1 MHFVTSTGHKQFGSE
16 LKLPLLP
23 ANHKECVHRLDWHIT
38 HFHWCVFFLGGTS
51 TSMDDCR
58 FFPEKAIAS
67 LLADSHLCSVVLRFA
82 YTRGEKCE
90 QKQIDHKQTIFRLY
104 RGPVFPSV
112 LAHRVLQ
119 LRSTGSTAAEVRLLG
134 AGTPGASTQQA
145 AVLADPS
152 GQTAQ

>member
-1 MHFVTSTGHKQFGSE
+1 
-16 LKLPLLP
+16 
-23 ANHKECVHRLDWHIT
+23 
-38 HFHWCVFFLGGTS
+38 
-51 TSMDDCR
+51 MDDCR

-119 LRSTGSTAAEVRLLG
+119 LRSTGSTAAEVRSSVQEHPVHLPSRQQSWLTHRVKLHSKNSESGPIG
-134 AGTPGASTQQA
+134 ACPKFRQGPVFIHYSNGDSL
-145 AVLADPS
+145 VNL
-152 GQTAQ
+152 